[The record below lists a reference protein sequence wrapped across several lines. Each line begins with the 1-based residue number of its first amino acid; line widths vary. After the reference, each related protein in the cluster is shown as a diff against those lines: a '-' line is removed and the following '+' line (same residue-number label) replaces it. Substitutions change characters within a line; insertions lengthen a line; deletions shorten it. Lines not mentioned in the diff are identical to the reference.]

1 MPINQERPKNFSFA
15 SSRASSYKP
24 EVKIGAERSI
34 ELAIS
39 GDLDELQSHIDA
51 NKDIINVKDED
62 HGNVPLHIACS
73 KGNIDMVHYLVRK
86 GASLNIQDV
95 YGNTPL
101 HYALDKSN
109 NEIAFYL
116 MKHGCDVN
124 ISDYRGNTPLH
135 TAALRNNYDGVA
147 TVLKYGGNPDALDFG
162 NEKPAKKTRNLL
174 IISLLEK
181 ASQKLKDGSDS
192 GTAHMINWM
201 GFGIG
206 LGVGLGMALAKQQQF
221 YQEEKVRIEKEE
233 LEAAKKKRMED
244 ALASKGKK
252 LMKGPG
258 LLK

>member
-1 MPINQERPKNFSFA
+1 MINREKPKNFSFA
-15 SSRASSYKP
+15 SSRASSFKP

-39 GDLDELQSHIDA
+39 GDLDEFQSHIDA
-51 NKDIINVKDED
+51 NKDLLNVKDED
-62 HGNVPLHIACS
+62 HGNVPLHIAAS
-73 KGNIDMVHYLVRK
+73 KGNIEMIQYLVRK

-95 YGNTPL
+95 YGNTAL

-109 NEIAFYL
+109 NDIAFYL
-116 MKHGCDVN
+116 LKNGCDVN

-147 TVLKYGGNPDALDFG
+147 ALLKYGGNPDALDFG
-162 NEKPAKKTRNLL
+162 NEKPANKARNLL

-181 ASQKLKDGSDS
+181 ASQKLKDGSDG

-221 YQEEKVRIEKEE
+221 YQEEKLRIEKEE

-252 LMKGPG
+252 LVRGPG